1 MLKAIITFLAVAST
15 VFFVNDKF
23 SKAVRVI
30 AFSESESKNSAIYS
44 FFMIHEVYYCLFYYF
59 LNLHLAEVTIQRIIF
74 LSRLRRELEIVA
86 CGEKSFKSTQ
96 IFQISSS
103 FCKICTDLSDFCPTG
118 HSFILFTE

>member
-44 FFMIHEVYYCLFYYF
+44 FFMMESEYMKY
-59 LNLHLAEVTIQRIIF
+59 
-74 LSRLRRELEIVA
+74 
-86 CGEKSFKSTQ
+86 
-96 IFQISSS
+96 SSYQTPEPIRV
-103 FCKICTDLSDFCPTG
+103 KVIA
-118 HSFILFTE
+118 